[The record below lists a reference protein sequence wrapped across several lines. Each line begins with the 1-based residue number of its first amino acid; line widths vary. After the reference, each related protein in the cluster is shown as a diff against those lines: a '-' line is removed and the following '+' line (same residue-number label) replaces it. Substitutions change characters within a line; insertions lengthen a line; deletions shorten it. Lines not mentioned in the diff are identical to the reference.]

1 MKNQRGS
8 ALQDTPRRFSKEA
21 RLSHHSEYSRPRRPG
36 AQQPSVQRSLL
47 RPIEK
52 MLQFAVEKNM
62 CQQKEQSVRHSLNAE
77 GSSPEGSGCLSS
89 ESKLS
94 HHRQGR
100 VTAVQRLF
108 PTPCNHFSRM
118 RAQNPAVICTMQPA
132 SQWSAGTQLVS
143 PAGGRTEVFISS
155 CLNHSPVPWGLI

>member
-100 VTAVQRLF
+100 VTACCSAVVPYTLQPF
-108 PTPCNHFSRM
+108 QSYESTKPSRDLHNATCQSVVC
-118 RAQNPAVICTMQPA
+118 RDAARQSRRGAHR
-132 SQWSAGTQLVS
+132 GLHLQL
-143 PAGGRTEVFISS
+143 P
-155 CLNHSPVPWGLI
+155 